1 MQENRQPFDAP
12 IPGQSLTAEVGSR
25 PWQSPPKYATVEDAL
40 TYYIPRITSD
50 EMYDEFLDILEL
62 GVPITSLA
70 DTIQSAGVMQGLHSV
85 DVGVLISPVIMEML
99 AYIGDEAGIEYEL
112 GMQKRLDEDKISDSK
127 IALAMKEMRSKL
139 PVAVAEANNKE
150 DMEVDMVEEPVEPEP
165 TGLMARRA

>member
-1 MQENRQPFDAP
+1 MMEENRQPFDAP

-25 PWQSPPKYATVEDAL
+25 PWQSPPKYATIEQAL
-40 TYYIPRITSD
+40 EYYIPRITSED
-50 EMYDEFLDILEL
+50 MYDDLLDILEL

-85 DVGVLISPVIMEML
+85 DVGVLITPVIIEML
-99 AYIGDEAGIEYEL
+99 AYIGDEAEIEYDL

-127 IALAMKEMRSKL
+127 IALAMKAMRSKM
-139 PVAVAEANNKE
+139 PEAVAEANE
-150 DMEVDMVEEPVEPEP
+150 EQDEPVEEPEMAPEP

>member
-1 MQENRQPFDAP
+1 MMEENRQPFDAP

-25 PWQSPPKYATVEDAL
+25 PWQSPPKYATIEQAL
-40 TYYIPRITSD
+40 EYYIPRITSED
-50 EMYDEFLDILEL
+50 MYDDLLDILEL

-85 DVGVLISPVIMEML
+85 DVGVLITPVIIEML
-99 AYIGDEAGIEYEL
+99 AYIGDEAEIEYEL

-127 IALAMKEMRSKL
+127 IALAMKAMRNKM
-139 PVAVAEANNKE
+139 PEAVAEANE
-150 DMEVDMVEEPVEPEP
+150 EQDEPVEEPAMAPEP

>member
-1 MQENRQPFDAP
+1 MMEENRQPFDAP

-25 PWQSPPKYATVEDAL
+25 PWQSPPKYATIEQAL
-40 TYYIPRITSD
+40 EYYIPRITSED
-50 EMYDEFLDILEL
+50 LYDDLLDILEL

-85 DVGVLISPVIMEML
+85 DVGVLITPVIIEML
-99 AYIGDEAGIEYEL
+99 AYIGDEAEIEYEL

-127 IALAMKEMRSKL
+127 IALAMKSMRSKM
-139 PVAVAEANNKE
+139 PEAVAEANE
-150 DMEVDMVEEPVEPEP
+150 EQDEPVEEPAMAPEP

>member
-1 MQENRQPFDAP
+1 MMEENRQPFDAP

-25 PWQSPPKYATVEDAL
+25 PWQSPPKYATIEQAL
-40 TYYIPRITSD
+40 EYYIPRITSED
-50 EMYDEFLDILEL
+50 MYDDLLDILEL

-85 DVGVLISPVIMEML
+85 DVGVLITPVIIEML
-99 AYIGDEAGIEYEL
+99 AYIGDEAEIEYDL

-127 IALAMKEMRSKL
+127 IALAMKAMRNKM
-139 PVAVAEANNKE
+139 PEAVAEANE
-150 DMEVDMVEEPVEPEP
+150 EQDEPVEEPAMAPEP

>member
-1 MQENRQPFDAP
+1 MMEENRQPFDAP

-25 PWQSPPKYATVEDAL
+25 PWQSPPKYATIEQAL
-40 TYYIPRITSD
+40 EYYIPRITSED
-50 EMYDEFLDILEL
+50 MYDDLLDILEL

-85 DVGVLISPVIMEML
+85 DVGVLITPVIIEML
-99 AYIGDEAGIEYEL
+99 AYIGDEAEIEYEL

-127 IALAMKEMRSKL
+127 IALAMKSMRSKM
-139 PVAVAEANNKE
+139 PEAVAEANE
-150 DMEVDMVEEPVEPEP
+150 EQDEPVEEPAMAPEP